1 MVRIVLYGLL
11 IYFVVKT
18 LFSSSTKKKKDFV
31 PKNDI
36 NNAPKRDKKV
46 KPDVGEYVD
55 YEEVKD

>member
-1 MVRIVLYGLL
+1 MFRILLYGLL

-18 LFSSSTKKKKDFV
+18 LTGNSSKKKTDFV

-36 NNAPKRDKKV
+36 KDAQKRDKKV
-46 KPDVGEYVD
+46 KSDVGEYVD